1 MRSILQTLPPMADSD
16 YYSAPTIA
24 KLSSEEV
31 LQMRRL
37 YGCGYTH
44 RELSKKFNISI
55 AMVGKIIRRQSW
67 KFLPA
72 QPWDEPGKKKLTRQ
86 EAVQIRQKYESGG
99 ITQMQLSIEYE
110 VTFNVIKNVIYRKTF
125 RDV

>member
-1 MRSILQTLPPMADSD
+1 MESILQTLPPMADSD

-24 KLSSEEV
+24 KLSSEDV
-31 LQMRRL
+31 LQMRRCF
-37 YGCGYTH
+37 GRGYTH
-44 RELSKKFNISI
+44 RELAEKFNISI

-86 EAVQIRQKYESGG
+86 DAIQIRKQWSAGG
-99 ITQMQLSIEYE
+99 ITQMQLAIQHQ
-110 VTFNVIKNVIYRKTF
+110 VTFAVVRNVIYRKTF
-125 RDV
+125 KDV